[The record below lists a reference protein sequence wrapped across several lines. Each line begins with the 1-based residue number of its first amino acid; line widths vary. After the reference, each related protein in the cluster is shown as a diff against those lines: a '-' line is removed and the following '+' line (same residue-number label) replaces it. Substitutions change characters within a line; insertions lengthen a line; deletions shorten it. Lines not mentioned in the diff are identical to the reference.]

1 MSSSLPVSRLVR
13 VAVELT
19 PAGAQAQNLSTL
31 LILGS
36 SAVIDTVER
45 FRNYESIDAV
55 TADFGTSAPE
65 YLAALLWFQQAP
77 QPTTLKIGRWVATAA
92 SGVLR
97 GATLSTAAQLLS
109 NFTAVTSG
117 GFTYTKNGAA
127 PTNVAGINLSGA
139 ANLNAVASLI
149 TAALTGATC
158 VWNSTFK
165 RFEITSATTGST
177 SSISFLTAPS
187 AGTDISGL
195 LGMTAASSGA
205 YRADGAAAES
215 AVDAV
220 TLFDQNYGQSWY
232 AVMVLGAVN
241 SDHLAVSGYVEAA
254 NTKHVYGVTTQEA
267 GALVAATTTDI
278 AYQLK
283 QLDYNKTFV
292 QYSSFSP
299 YAVASLL
306 GRILTVDYTGNN
318 TVITLAYKQQP
329 GIAAETL
336 NSTQADAL
344 KDKNCNAFLAFNNDT
359 AIIMPGVAASGEFID
374 VITGT
379 DWLAVTLQNALYNL
393 LYTSRTKIPQTDAGS
408 QLMLVTAESV
418 LSQAV
423 TNGLLAPG
431 VWNSGGFGTLE
442 QGGYL
447 AKGFYAYA
455 PRVALQNPVDRAAR
469 KSVPIQIAAKLA
481 GAVHEVNIAV
491 AVNQ

>member
-55 TADFGTSAPE
+55 AADFGTSAAE

-77 QPTTLKIGRWVATAA
+77 QPTTLKIGRWLATAA

-97 GATLSTAAQLLS
+97 GASLSVAQQALA

-117 GFTYTKNGAA
+117 GFTYTKNGGSS
-127 PTNVAGINLSGA
+127 TNVTGINLSGA
-139 ANLNAVASLI
+139 TNLNGVASLI

-158 VWNSTFK
+158 VWNATFA
-165 RFEITSATTGST
+165 RFEITSSTTGAT
-177 SSISFLTAPS
+177 SSISFLAAPGS
-187 AGTDISGL
+187 GTDISAL
-195 LGMTAASSGA
+195 LGMAAASSGA
-205 YRADGAAAES
+205 YRADGAAAEA
-215 AVDAV
+215 AVEAV

-232 AVMVLGAVN
+232 ATMVLGALN
-241 SDHLAVSGYVEAA
+241 ADHLAIAAYVEAA

-292 QYSSFSP
+292 QFSSSSP

-329 GIAAETL
+329 GIVAEAL
-336 NSTQADAL
+336 NSTQADSL
-344 KDKNCNAFLAFNNDT
+344 KGKNCNAFLAFNNDT
-359 AIIMPGVAASGEFID
+359 AIIQSGVAASGEFID

-379 DWLAVTLQNALYNL
+379 DWLAVTLQNAMYNL
-393 LYTSRTKIPQTDAGS
+393 LYTSRTKIPQTDSGS

-442 QGGYL
+442 QGDYL

>member
-55 TADFGTSAPE
+55 AADFGTSAPE

-77 QPTTLKIGRWVATAA
+77 QPTTLKIGRWLATAA

-97 GATLSTAAQLLS
+97 GASLSAAQQALGT
-109 NFTAVTSG
+109 FTAITSG
-117 GFTYTKNGAA
+117 GFTYTKNGAS
-127 PTNVAGINLSGA
+127 PTNVTGINLSGA
-139 ANLNAVASLI
+139 TNLNGVASLI

-158 VWNSTFK
+158 VWNSTFA

-177 SSISFLTAPS
+177 SSISFLTAPGS
-187 AGTDISGL
+187 GTDISTL

-205 YRADGAAAES
+205 YRADGASAEA

-241 SDHLAVSGYVEAA
+241 NDHLAIAAYVEAA

-292 QYSSFSP
+292 QYSSASP

-329 GIAAETL
+329 GILPEAL
-336 NSTQADAL
+336 NSTQADSL
-344 KDKNCNAFLAFNNDT
+344 KDKNCNAFLQFNNDT
-359 AIIMPGVAASGEFID
+359 AIVLSGVAASGEFID

-393 LYTSRTKIPQTDAGS
+393 LYTSRTKIPQTDSGS

-442 QGGYL
+442 QGDFL